1 MSKIA
6 LEGNASGTGTFT
18 VAAPNSNSNYTLTLP
33 QSTGTVVVTGGAQT
47 IEFAA
52 GTASTPSITF
62 TGDTNTGIFSPAA
75 DTIAFTEGGA
85 ESMRINSSG
94 NLGLGVTP
102 SAWGGAYKVIQFGID
117 GVLNATTSTGNG
129 VILSKNFFN
138 DGSANKYI
146 NTDYASFYQQVT
158 GQHQWFTAASG
169 TAGNTISFTQ
179 AMTLDA
185 SGFLGIGNTTPRGRL
200 SVGADLNNGA
210 TDASTGINL
219 KQTSTTAATGIYI
232 ERSGERK
239 GYYIYLGAGNDGLG
253 FQRNNAGTKS
263 DVMVLDRDGNVLVG
277 TTSAKSKFVVNDGQ
291 ISVGSVG
298 SGGNGIYLYI
308 NDTLSDNSYMSRASA
323 GNGTTTWYIGNQ
335 TITTSS
341 DSRLKANIKPTE
353 RNAIELLNQW
363 EIVDHTW
370 NDPSDQCENNRNSRG
385 VWTGVVAQQV
395 QPITPW
401 LVNKPTEE
409 VNEDGTINPWTMD
422 FGYAVPL
429 LVKAIQE
436 LKAIN
441 DAQAA
446 RIETLETKVAVL
458 ENK

>member
-1 MSKIA
+1 MLGLVLQA
-6 LEGNASGTGTFT
+6 LPESLPSSDATNGGIVIEDTSG
-18 VAAPNSNSNYTLTLP
+18 
-33 QSTGTVVVTGGAQT
+33 GGAVISRLT
-47 IEFAA
+47 DGGLTFRNGGLERAR
-52 GTASTPSITF
+52 ITS
-62 TGDTNTGIFSPAA
+62 G
-75 DTIAFTEGGA
+75 
-85 ESMRINSSG
+85 G
-94 NLGLGVTP
+94 NL
-102 SAWGGAYKVIQFGID
+102 
-117 GVLNATTSTGNG
+117 
-129 VILSKNFFN
+129 
-138 DGSANKYI
+138 
-146 NTDYASFYQQVT
+146 
-158 GQHQWFTAASG
+158 
-169 TAGNTISFTQ
+169 
-179 AMTLDA
+179 
-185 SGFLGIGNTTPRGRL
+185 
-200 SVGADLNNGA
+200 
-210 TDASTGINL
+210 
-219 KQTSTTAATGIYI
+219 
-232 ERSGERK
+232 
-239 GYYIYLGAGNDGLG
+239 
-253 FQRNNAGTKS
+253 
-263 DVMVLDRDGNVLVG
+263 LVG
-277 TTSAKSKFVVNDGQ
+277 TTTSHSLLTVQGQ
-291 ISVGSVG
+291 GSFGSTG

-308 NDTLSDNSYMSRASA
+308 NNTLSDNSYLSRASA
-323 GNGTTTWYIGNQ
+323 GNATTTWYIGNQ

-341 DSRLKANIKPTE
+341 DIRLKDNIKPTE

-446 RIETLETKVAVL
+446 RIETLETKVAAL